1 LFEGDHEAATRMSDQ
16 ILDRLCSER
25 QELQGL
31 LLQEPA
37 GLWRRMR
44 RLGRWLW
51 SADSDT
57 VPPGE
62 RLSDRDRRVLRDP
75 EARKNVEILAA
86 RIADAIDR
94 QPRTPALTEATTN
107 RLAKLVGEARQA
119 LSLEALLDTRRS
131 VEDLLLEH
139 ADLPLLR
146 EWTAGEYA
154 EEEATL
160 PTWRRL
166 YGVEQPDLLN
176 EHLDPSSDAVEATRM
191 RLQRLVAARFWL
203 YRPLRARRS
212 LRTRYLWRLVPVLF
226 VLGLLLAVAM
236 TLALPQGARPVWL
249 AAAAGAAG
257 ASLSGLLSFRDEVR
271 LGAQVR
277 AFVPFY
283 LAQVVVGGVFGLLF
297 LLVLT
302 AGWLDLQSNSAQ
314 IGAVAFAAG
323 FSEPFAVGV
332 LARMTERS
340 SG

>member
-1 LFEGDHEAATRMSDQ
+1 MDDH
-16 ILDRLCSER
+16 ILDGLRSER
-25 QELQGL
+25 HELQRL
-31 LLQEPA
+31 LLHEPA
-37 GLWRRMR
+37 GLRRQIR
-44 RLGRWLW
+44 RLWRWLR
-51 SADSDT
+51 SAESDT
-57 VPPGE
+57 VAPDE
-62 RLSDRDRRVLRDP
+62 QLSDRDRRVLRDP
-75 EARKNVEILAA
+75 EARKNIEILAA
-86 RIADAIDR
+86 RIADAMDR
-94 QPRTPALTEATTN
+94 QSRTPRLTEATTN
-107 RLAKLVGEARQA
+107 RIAKLVGEARQA

-166 YGVEQPDLLN
+166 YGPEQPDLLN
-176 EHLDPSSDAVEATRM
+176 DHLDPSSDAVEATRM

-212 LRTRYLWRLVPVLF
+212 LRTRYLRFLVPVLL
-226 VLGLLLAVAM
+226 VLGLLLGVAM

-249 AAAAGAAG
+249 AAVAGAAG
-257 ASLSGLLSFRDEVR
+257 ASLSGLLRFRDEVR
-271 LGAQVR
+271 LGSR
-277 AFVPFY
+277 MREFVPFY
-283 LAQVVVGGVFGLLF
+283 LAQVVVGSVFGLLF
-297 LLVLT
+297 LLVIT
-302 AGWLDLQSNSAQ
+302 AGWLDLRSNSAQ